1 MYQKN
6 LYQVPVDI
14 ETQALLQALRDGRL
28 FIQPASVPA
37 CGTRAEVL
45 SIITRIAAFAS
56 DERVVLSAWQA
67 LLADDA
73 RLHSFRLRQHQKT
86 TNWGQSPIGSFSPSP
101 INRYRIAAIVRHM
114 CEIGLYDMQK
124 CKSAKTTE
132 RGQSPI
138 GSFRLLCQMLF
149 PDVDAAQADL
159 YRRGCT
165 NYACYEDKCLIRNF
179 MMEGCRYE

>member
-1 MYQKN
+1 MDAFSFNLLPCPHATRAQKSF
-6 LYQVPVDI
+6 
-14 ETQALLQALRDGRL
+14 LLLRVSLLSPATSVLCSVLGKHSL
-28 FIQPASVPA
+28 PTMPASTP
-37 CGTRAEVL
+37 
-45 SIITRIAAFAS
+45 SAS
-56 DERVVLSAWQA
+56 ASTK
-67 LLADDA
+67 
-73 RLHSFRLRQHQKT
+73 KT

-132 RGQSPI
+132 QGQSPI

-165 NYACYEDKCLIRNF
+165 NYACYEDECLIRNF